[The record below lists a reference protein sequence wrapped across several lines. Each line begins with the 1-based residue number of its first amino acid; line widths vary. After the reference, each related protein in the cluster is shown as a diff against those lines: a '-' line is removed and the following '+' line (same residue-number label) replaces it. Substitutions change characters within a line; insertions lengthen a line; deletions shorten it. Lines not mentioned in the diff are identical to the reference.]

1 MLLEL
6 FEKVNQTCGFGI
18 MSEPEHER
26 EELSEVSRLTSDFEV
41 EGGAGKTK
49 TEAPESIRNHLALS
63 ES

>member
-1 MLLEL
+1 
-6 FEKVNQTCGFGI
+6 

-26 EELSEVSRLTSDFEV
+26 EEPSEVSRLTSDFEV